1 MVRMGETSALVSI
14 VMNCYNSDKY
24 LKEAIDSIYAQSYQN
39 WEIIFWDNCS
49 TDNSALIA
57 KSYDSK
63 LKYFLA
69 KEHAALGKARNLA
82 LKEAKGDYIAFL
94 DCDDVYLPD
103 KINIQ
108 VATMQ
113 ANDAVCSYGG
123 WIKIDS
129 KGKELAEYKMSNNYG
144 EVFELLLSKYVV
156 NFQTLMLKSSLLKR
170 ENISFDSNL
179 KFSTDHNLVLRIAY
193 NWPVLSISDLLVKYR
208 VHGDSLSNNRKMDK
222 MSDFDYTI
230 NFLEKLGA
238 QKKYNNFKY
247 FSSKAR
253 LKMLLLDAFDDKNYK
268 YFLQVVIQYLFLIT
282 RAFLNK
288 SNINSDF

>member
-1 MVRMGETSALVSI
+1 MTRNTTLVSI
-14 VMNCYNSDKY
+14 IMNCYNSAKY
-24 LKEAIDSIYAQSYQN
+24 LKEAIDSIYAQSYDD
-39 WEIIFWDNCS
+39 WEIIFWDNAS
-49 TDNSALIA
+49 TDDSAEIA
-57 KSYDSK
+57 KSYDEK

-69 KEHAALGKARNLA
+69 NEHAPLGKARDLA
-82 LKEAKGDYIAFL
+82 LRETKGDYVAFL
-94 DCDDVYLPD
+94 DCDDVYLPE
-103 KINIQ
+103 KIKIQ
-108 VATMQ
+108 LAAMQ
-113 ANDAVCSYGG
+113 EVNAVCSYGG
-123 WIKIDS
+123 WIKIDP
-129 KGKELAEYKMSNNYG
+129 KGKELAEYKIPNNYG
-144 EVFELLLSKYVV
+144 EVFELLLLRYVV

-179 KFSTDHNLVLRIAY
+179 KFAPDHNLVLRIAY

-208 VHGDSLSNNRKMDK
+208 VHGDSASNNRKMDK
-222 MSDFDYTI
+222 MNDFDYTI

-282 RAFLNK
+282 RAFFNK
-288 SNINSDF
+288 SNINSDI